1 MRLAWWS
8 MPAVVMALSLGVLEE
23 WLRPDP
29 VFDPPPPLRHG
40 SRQPSALD
48 VDATRRVMGF
58 RPAGPV
64 TARPPSSPP
73 SLRLLGT
80 LASSVAGRSLAAVDA
95 PSLRVATLG
104 VGDVFD
110 GWEVAH
116 IGHGRVVL
124 VRGEEQVELTAR
136 PGPSWPTPARELLR
150 SPPVR
155 TFERAEL
162 MKTIDAATPTVM
174 RTTRV
179 EPLLEHGAFAGVR
192 LSFPP
197 DSPLRQLGLEPG
209 DAVRQVNGQP
219 LTPEL
224 GLSLMR
230 SLSSLRRLD
239 AQVERGGRT
248 VMLGLEVQ

>member
-29 VFDPPPPLRHG
+29 VLDPPPPLR
-40 SRQPSALD
+40 RVTRRPSALD
-48 VDATRRVMGF
+48 VDATRRVLGF
-58 RPAGPV
+58 RAAGPV
-64 TARPPSSPP
+64 TPRPPSSPP

-136 PGPSWPTPARELLR
+136 PGPSSPTREAPR
-150 SPPVR
+150 SPPTR

-162 MKTIDAATPTVM
+162 LKTIDAVTPAVM

-224 GLSLMR
+224 GLSLLR
-230 SLSSLRRLD
+230 SLSSLRHLD

-248 VMLGLEVQ
+248 VLLGLEVQ